1 VLKNPQETTARL
13 ATFASALS
21 YEDIPFAARA
31 HVKNILLDTVACAFA
46 GHASEETRQIGGL
59 AAALGSG
66 ADSSVIGGG
75 RLSLAG
81 ATLLNGY
88 LITAVTMCDVYRPTH
103 THVTPE
109 VVPPA
114 LAVAERDGLTGRDL
128 LVALAAGLEVT
139 ARVGLGSDYS
149 AFRARGWHGPGVFG
163 TFGAAASTGR
173 LLRLDAAGMARAF
186 GIAGSQA
193 SGTFAAWQTPVI
205 KFHQCR
211 AALSG
216 LMAAILASQ
225 DFIATQEFLTAK
237 DGGLYSTYVDGAE
250 PGRVVDG
257 IGSRWELEQ
266 ISLRL
271 WPSGSPMQGINTA
284 LFDLVERH
292 VIDTDAIR
300 AVRIALSPSVYD
312 MHGKLPHYNGKFEAL
327 ISAHYTA
334 AAILRD
340 RELTMKQYD
349 VERLSDPLLR
359 REAEK
364 IAFAADPALQGV
376 QAIAEIEMNDGTV
389 YSARCDHPRGSFE
402 NPLSSD
408 QLKTKFRTYAAPFR
422 AESDIVKAVDMIER
436 LEHQPSVKDLM
447 GLLRSQP

>member
-1 VLKNPQETTARL
+1 MLRDPQEITARL
-13 ATFASALS
+13 ATFASELS
-21 YEDIPFAARA
+21 YEDLPSAARA

-46 GHASEETRQIGGL
+46 GHASEETPQIAGL
-59 AAALGSG
+59 ATALGSG

-114 LAVAERDGLTGRDL
+114 LAVAERDGLTGREL

-139 ARVGLGSDYS
+139 ARVGLGADYP
-149 AFRARGWHGPGVFG
+149 AFRKRGWHGPGVFG

-205 KFHQCR
+205 KFHQSR

-237 DGGLYSTYVDGAE
+237 DGGLYSTYVDGVE
-250 PGRVVDG
+250 PGRVVED
-257 IGSRWELEQ
+257 IGRRWELEQ

-292 VIDTDAIR
+292 TIDSDAIR
-300 AVRIALSPSVYD
+300 AVRIALSPTVYD

-334 AAILRD
+334 AVILRD
-340 RELTMKQYD
+340 RELTMKQY
-349 VERLSDPLLR
+349 EAGRISDPLLR

-376 QAIAEIEMNDGTV
+376 QAIAEIEMKDGTV
-389 YSARCDHPRGSFE
+389 LSARCDHPRGSFE
-402 NPLSSD
+402 NPLSSEE
-408 QLKTKFRTYAAPFR
+408 LKTKFRTYAAPFR
-422 AESDIVKAVDMIER
+422 AESDIVQAIDMIER
-436 LEHQPSVKDLM
+436 LEHQSSVKDLM
-447 GLLRSQP
+447 GLLRSQA